1 MENWHLSA
9 FRRKTKVA
17 NKFEQFLA
25 ERKNVIEQQLSV
37 YTERLKMP
45 DSLKKS
51 MLYSLEAGGKRLR
64 PVVVLAVL
72 HAYGKSEKDGI
83 PVGCAVEMI
92 HTYSLIHDDLPC
104 MDDDDLRRGKPTN
117 HKVFGEA
124 TAVLAGDG
132 LLTESFKLITS
143 HVSEDV
149 SADKRLRLVNELI
162 SAAGTEGMVGGQI
175 ADMEAESKSVSLEE
189 LESIHE
195 RKTAKLL
202 AFSVMAGAIL
212 ADAPE
217 NEIETLRAFS
227 SHIGIGFQI
236 RDDILDLEGNEEK
249 IGKRIGSDTTNDK
262 STYPSLLSLDGAKN
276 KLADHMKAA
285 KDLISGLSLQK
296 ELLYDLCDLIAARD
310 H

>member
-1 MENWHLSA
+1 M
-9 FRRKTKVA
+9 T
-17 NKFEQFLA
+17 NKLASFLA
-25 ERKNVIEQQLSV
+25 ERKKAVEEQLFV
-37 YTERLKMP
+37 YTENLNIP

-64 PVVVLAVL
+64 PLIVLAVL
-72 HAYGKSEKDGI
+72 NAYGKSEKDGI

-124 TAVLAGDG
+124 TAILAGDG

-143 HVSEDV
+143 HVSDEV
-149 SADKRLRLVNELI
+149 SAEKRLRLVNELI

-175 ADMEAESKSVSLEE
+175 ADMEAENRQVTLEE

-202 AFSVMAGAIL
+202 GFGVIAGAIL

-217 NEIETLRAFS
+217 EEIETLRAFS

-236 RDDILDLEGNEEK
+236 RDDILDVEGSEEK
-249 IGKRIGSDTTNDK
+249 IGKRVGSDTTNEK
-262 STYPSLLSLDGAKN
+262 STYPSLLSLEGAKK
-276 KLADHMKAA
+276 KLDGHIEEA
-285 KDLISGLSLQK
+285 KRLIGGLSLQK
-296 ELLYDLCDLIAARD
+296 DLLYELCDLIAARD

>member
-1 MENWHLSA
+1 M
-9 FRRKTKVA
+9 T
-17 NKFEQFLA
+17 NKLASFLA
-25 ERKNVIEQQLSV
+25 ERKKTVEKQLFV
-37 YTERLKMP
+37 YTENLNIP

-64 PVVVLAVL
+64 PLIVLAVL
-72 HAYGKSEKDGI
+72 NAYGKSEKDGI

-143 HVSEDV
+143 HVSDEV
-149 SADKRLRLVNELI
+149 SAEKRLRLVNELI

-175 ADMEAESKSVSLEE
+175 ADMEAENRQVTLEE

-202 AFSVMAGAIL
+202 GFGVIAGAIL

-217 NEIETLRAFS
+217 EEIETLRVFS

-236 RDDILDLEGNEEK
+236 RDDILDLEGSEEK
-249 IGKRIGSDTTNDK
+249 IGKRVGSDTTNDK
-262 STYPSLLSLDGAKN
+262 STYPSLLSLEGAKK
-276 KLADHMKAA
+276 KLDGHIKEA
-285 KDLISGLSLQK
+285 KRLIDGLSLQK
-296 ELLYDLCDLIAARD
+296 DLLYELCNLIAARD

>member
-1 MENWHLSA
+1 M
-9 FRRKTKVA
+9 T
-17 NKFEQFLA
+17 NKLASFLA
-25 ERKNVIEQQLSV
+25 ERKKAVEKQLFV
-37 YTERLKMP
+37 YTENLNIP

-64 PVVVLAVL
+64 PLIVLTVL
-72 HAYGKSEKDGI
+72 NAYGKSEKDGI

-143 HVSEDV
+143 HVSDEV
-149 SADKRLRLVNELI
+149 SAEKRLRLVNELI

-175 ADMEAESKSVSLEE
+175 ADMEAENRQVTLEE

-202 AFSVMAGAIL
+202 GFGVIAGAIL

-217 NEIETLRAFS
+217 EEIETLRVFS

-236 RDDILDLEGNEEK
+236 RDDILDVEGSEEK
-249 IGKRIGSDTTNDK
+249 IGKRVGSDTTNDK
-262 STYPSLLSLDGAKN
+262 STYPSLLSLEGAKK
-276 KLADHMKAA
+276 KLDGHIKEA
-285 KDLISGLSLQK
+285 KRLIDGLSLQK
-296 ELLYDLCDLIAARD
+296 DLLYELCDLIAARD

>member
-1 MENWHLSA
+1 M
-9 FRRKTKVA
+9 T
-17 NKFEQFLA
+17 NKLASFLA
-25 ERKNVIEQQLSV
+25 ERKKAVEKQLFV
-37 YTERLKMP
+37 YTENLNIP

-64 PVVVLAVL
+64 PLIVLAVL
-72 HAYGKSEKDGI
+72 NAYGKSEKDGI

-143 HVSEDV
+143 HVSDEV
-149 SADKRLRLVNELI
+149 SAEKRLRLVNELI

-175 ADMEAESKSVSLEE
+175 ADMEAENRQVTLEE

-202 AFSVMAGAIL
+202 GFGVIAGAIL

-217 NEIETLRAFS
+217 EEIETLRVFS

-236 RDDILDLEGNEEK
+236 RDDILDVEGSEEK
-249 IGKRIGSDTTNDK
+249 IGKRVGSDTTNDK
-262 STYPSLLSLDGAKN
+262 STYPSLLSLEGAKK
-276 KLADHMKAA
+276 KLDGHIKEA
-285 KDLISGLSLQK
+285 KRLIDGLSLQK
-296 ELLYDLCDLIAARD
+296 DLLHELCDLIAARD

>member
-1 MENWHLSA
+1 M
-9 FRRKTKVA
+9 T
-17 NKFEQFLA
+17 NKLTSFLA
-25 ERKNVIEQQLSV
+25 ERKKTIENQLSV
-37 YTERLKMP
+37 YTEKLDMP
-45 DSLKKS
+45 DSLKES
-51 MLYSLEAGGKRLR
+51 MLYSLETGGKRLR
-64 PVVVLAVL
+64 PLIVLAVL
-72 HAYGKSEKDGI
+72 NAYGKSEKDGI

-143 HVSEDV
+143 HVSDEV
-149 SADKRLRLVNELI
+149 SAEKRLRLVNELI
-162 SAAGTEGMVGGQI
+162 SAAGTEGMVGGQV
-175 ADMEAESKSVSLEE
+175 ADMEAENRQVTLEE

-202 AFSVMAGAIL
+202 GFSVIAGAIL

-217 NEIETLRAFS
+217 EDIETLRTFS

-236 RDDILDLEGNEEK
+236 RDDILDLEGSEEK
-249 IGKRIGSDTTNDK
+249 IGKRVGSDTTNEK
-262 STYPSLLSLDGAKN
+262 STYPSLLSLEGAKH
-276 KLADHMKAA
+276 KLDVHIKEA
-285 KDLISGLSLQK
+285 KRLIGGLSLQK
-296 ELLYDLCDLIAARD
+296 DLLYELCDLIAARD

>member
-1 MENWHLSA
+1 M
-9 FRRKTKVA
+9 T
-17 NKFEQFLA
+17 NKLASFLA
-25 ERKNVIEQQLSV
+25 ERKKAVEKQLFV
-37 YTERLKMP
+37 YTENLNIP

-64 PVVVLAVL
+64 PLIVLAVL
-72 HAYGKSEKDGI
+72 NAYGKSEKDGI

-143 HVSEDV
+143 HVSDEV
-149 SADKRLRLVNELI
+149 SAEKRLRLVNELI

-175 ADMEAESKSVSLEE
+175 ADMEAENRQVTLEE

-202 AFSVMAGAIL
+202 GFGVIAGAIL

-217 NEIETLRAFS
+217 EEIETLRVFS

-236 RDDILDLEGNEEK
+236 RDDILDVEGSEEK
-249 IGKRIGSDTTNDK
+249 IGKRVGSDTTNDK
-262 STYPSLLSLDGAKN
+262 STYPSLLSLEGAKK
-276 KLADHMKAA
+276 KLDGHIKEA
-285 KDLISGLSLQK
+285 KRLIEGLSLQK
-296 ELLYDLCDLIAARD
+296 DLLYELCDLIAARD

>member
-1 MENWHLSA
+1 M
-9 FRRKTKVA
+9 T
-17 NKFEQFLA
+17 NKLASFLA
-25 ERKNVIEQQLSV
+25 ERKKTVEKQLFV
-37 YTERLKMP
+37 YTENLNIP

-64 PVVVLAVL
+64 PLIVLAVL
-72 HAYGKSEKDGI
+72 NAYGKSEKDGI

-143 HVSEDV
+143 HVSDEV
-149 SADKRLRLVNELI
+149 SAEKRLRLVNELI

-175 ADMEAESKSVSLEE
+175 ADMEAENRQVTLEE

-202 AFSVMAGAIL
+202 GFGVIAGAIL

-217 NEIETLRAFS
+217 EEIETLRVFS

-236 RDDILDLEGNEEK
+236 RDDILDLEGSEEK
-249 IGKRIGSDTTNDK
+249 IGKRVGSDTTNDK
-262 STYPSLLSLDGAKN
+262 STYPSLLSLEGAKK
-276 KLADHMKAA
+276 KLDSHIKEA
-285 KDLISGLSLQK
+285 KRLIDGLSLQK
-296 ELLYDLCDLIAARD
+296 DLLYELCDLIAARD

>member
-1 MENWHLSA
+1 M
-9 FRRKTKVA
+9 T
-17 NKFEQFLA
+17 NKLASFLV
-25 ERKNVIEQQLSV
+25 ERKKAVEEQLFV
-37 YTERLKMP
+37 YTENLNIP

-64 PVVVLAVL
+64 PLIVLAVL
-72 HAYGKSEKDGI
+72 NAYGKSEKDGI

-143 HVSEDV
+143 HVSDEV
-149 SADKRLRLVNELI
+149 SAEKRLRLVNELI

-175 ADMEAESKSVSLEE
+175 ADMEAENRQVTLEE

-202 AFSVMAGAIL
+202 GFGVIAGAIL

-217 NEIETLRAFS
+217 EEIETLRAFS

-236 RDDILDLEGNEEK
+236 RDDILDVEGSEEK
-249 IGKRIGSDTTNDK
+249 IGKRVGSDTMNEK
-262 STYPSLLSLDGAKN
+262 STYPSLLSLEGAKK
-276 KLADHMKAA
+276 KLDGHIEEA
-285 KDLISGLSLQK
+285 KRLIGGLSLQK
-296 ELLYDLCDLIAARD
+296 DLLYELCDLIAARD

>member
-1 MENWHLSA
+1 M
-9 FRRKTKVA
+9 T
-17 NKFEQFLA
+17 NKLASFLA
-25 ERKNVIEQQLSV
+25 ERKKTVEKQLFV
-37 YTERLKMP
+37 YTENLNIP

-64 PVVVLAVL
+64 PLIVLAVL

-143 HVSEDV
+143 HVSDEV
-149 SADKRLRLVNELI
+149 SAEKRLRLVNELI

-175 ADMEAESKSVSLEE
+175 ADMEAENRQVTLEE

-202 AFSVMAGAIL
+202 GFGVIAGAIL

-217 NEIETLRAFS
+217 EEIETLRVFS

-236 RDDILDLEGNEEK
+236 RDDILDLEGSEEK
-249 IGKRIGSDTTNDK
+249 IGKRVGSDTTNDK
-262 STYPSLLSLDGAKN
+262 STYPSLLSLEGAKK
-276 KLADHMKAA
+276 KLDGHIKEA
-285 KDLISGLSLQK
+285 KRLIDGLSLQK
-296 ELLYDLCDLIAARD
+296 DLLYELCDLIAARD

>member
-1 MENWHLSA
+1 M
-9 FRRKTKVA
+9 T
-17 NKFEQFLA
+17 NKLTSFLA
-25 ERKNVIEQQLSV
+25 ERKKTIENQLSV
-37 YTERLKMP
+37 YTEKLDMP

-64 PVVVLAVL
+64 PLIVLAVL
-72 HAYGKSEKDGI
+72 NAYGKSEKDGI

-143 HVSEDV
+143 HLSDEV
-149 SADKRLRLVNELI
+149 SAEKRLRLVNELI
-162 SAAGTEGMVGGQI
+162 SAAGTEGMVGGQV
-175 ADMEAESKSVSLEE
+175 ADMEAENRQVTLEE

-202 AFSVMAGAIL
+202 GFSVIAGAIL

-217 NEIETLRAFS
+217 EDIETLRTFS
-227 SHIGIGFQI
+227 RHIGIGFQI
-236 RDDILDLEGNEEK
+236 RDDILDLEGSEEK
-249 IGKRIGSDTTNDK
+249 IGKRVGSDTTNEK
-262 STYPSLLSLDGAKN
+262 STYPSLLSLEGAKH
-276 KLADHMKAA
+276 KLDVHIKEA
-285 KDLISGLSLQK
+285 KRLIGGLSLQK
-296 ELLYDLCDLIAARD
+296 DLLYELCDLIAARD

>member
-1 MENWHLSA
+1 M
-9 FRRKTKVA
+9 T
-17 NKFEQFLA
+17 NKLASFLA
-25 ERKNVIEQQLSV
+25 ERKKTVEKQLFV
-37 YTERLKMP
+37 YTENLNIP
-45 DSLKKS
+45 DLLKKS

-64 PVVVLAVL
+64 PLIVLAVL
-72 HAYGKSEKDGI
+72 NAYGKSEKDGI

-143 HVSEDV
+143 HVSDEV
-149 SADKRLRLVNELI
+149 SAEKRLRLVNELI

-175 ADMEAESKSVSLEE
+175 ADMEAENRQVTLEE

-202 AFSVMAGAIL
+202 GFGVIAGAIL

-217 NEIETLRAFS
+217 EEIETLRVFS

-236 RDDILDLEGNEEK
+236 RDDILDLEGSEEK
-249 IGKRIGSDTTNDK
+249 IGKRVGSDTTNDK
-262 STYPSLLSLDGAKN
+262 STYPSLLSLEGAKK
-276 KLADHMKAA
+276 KLDGHIKEA
-285 KDLISGLSLQK
+285 KRLIDGLSLQK
-296 ELLYDLCDLIAARD
+296 DLLYELCDLIAARD

>member
-1 MENWHLSA
+1 M
-9 FRRKTKVA
+9 T
-17 NKFEQFLA
+17 NKLEAFLA
-25 ERKNVIEQQLSV
+25 SRKKMIEQQLPL
-37 YTERLKMP
+37 YTERLAMP

-64 PVVVLAVL
+64 PLVVLAVL
-72 HAYGKSEKDGI
+72 NAYGKDEKDGI

-132 LLTESFKLITS
+132 LLTESFKLITA
-143 HVSEDV
+143 HVSDAV
-149 SADKRLRLVNELI
+149 SAHKRLRLVNELI
-162 SAAGTEGMVGGQI
+162 TAAGTEGMVGGQI
-175 ADMEAESKSVSLEE
+175 ADMEAEQRQVTLEE

-202 AFSVMAGAIL
+202 GFSVTAGAIL

-217 NEIETLRAFS
+217 DEIEKLRRFS

-236 RDDILDLEGNEEK
+236 RDDILDIEGNEEK
-249 IGKRIGSDTTNDK
+249 IGKPVGSDTTNDK
-262 STYPSLLSLDGAKN
+262 STYPSLLTLEGAKQ
-276 KLADHMKAA
+276 KLAHHINEA
-285 KDLISGLSLQK
+285 KQIISGLSLQK

>member
-1 MENWHLSA
+1 M
-9 FRRKTKVA
+9 T
-17 NKFEQFLA
+17 NKLASFLA
-25 ERKNVIEQQLSV
+25 ERKKAVEKQLFV
-37 YTERLKMP
+37 YTENLNIP

-64 PVVVLAVL
+64 PLIVLTVL
-72 HAYGKSEKDGI
+72 NAYGKSEKDGI

-143 HVSEDV
+143 YVSDEV
-149 SADKRLRLVNELI
+149 SAEKRLRLVNELI

-175 ADMEAESKSVSLEE
+175 ADMEAENRQVTLEE

-202 AFSVMAGAIL
+202 GFGVIAGAIL

-217 NEIETLRAFS
+217 EEIETLRVFS

-236 RDDILDLEGNEEK
+236 RDDILDVEGSEEK
-249 IGKRIGSDTTNDK
+249 IGKRVGSDTTNDK
-262 STYPSLLSLDGAKN
+262 STYPSLLSLEGAKK
-276 KLADHMKAA
+276 KLDGHIKEA
-285 KDLISGLSLQK
+285 KRLIDGLSLQK
-296 ELLYDLCDLIAARD
+296 DLLYELCDLIAARD

>member
-1 MENWHLSA
+1 M
-9 FRRKTKVA
+9 T
-17 NKFEQFLA
+17 NKLASYLA
-25 ERKNVIEQQLSV
+25 ERKKTVEKQLFV
-37 YTERLKMP
+37 YTENLNIP

-64 PVVVLAVL
+64 PLIVLAVL
-72 HAYGKSEKDGI
+72 NAYGKSEKDGI

-143 HVSEDV
+143 HVSDEV
-149 SADKRLRLVNELI
+149 SAEKRLRLVNELI

-175 ADMEAESKSVSLEE
+175 ADMEAENRQVTLEE

-202 AFSVMAGAIL
+202 GFGVIAGAIL

-217 NEIETLRAFS
+217 EEIETLRVFS

-236 RDDILDLEGNEEK
+236 RDDILDLEGSEEK
-249 IGKRIGSDTTNDK
+249 IGKRVGSDTTNDK
-262 STYPSLLSLDGAKN
+262 STYPSLLSLEGAKK
-276 KLADHMKAA
+276 KLDGHIKEA
-285 KDLISGLSLQK
+285 KRLIDGLSLQK
-296 ELLYDLCDLIAARD
+296 DLLYELCDLIAARD